1 MRPVFSDQK
10 QLACWLLRCIL
21 SSQHCVS
28 FLNRDRQF
36 WRYTGTDKVCLVH
49 SLFFPQV
56 YQLSLIPFLKY
67 LDNLITI
74 CMISTLPSVLQSL
87 SEKNNLYFFRNLLYV
102 NTHIAARIY
111 SVLATTL
118 PTALRYT
125 PQCLA
130 YKIRIV
136 SVKSCALA
144 ERSWRSACSTSGVV
158 ASSTDNVNEWMT
170 QTVYVR
176 SQYYTTAENEKEN
189 SICLFGLLEEYSIS
203 YHQHYVSST

>member
-1 MRPVFSDQK
+1 MF
-10 QLACWLLRCIL
+10 AA
-21 SSQHCVS
+21 HCTC
-28 FLNRDRQF
+28 FDD
-36 WRYTGTDKVCLVH
+36 WR
-49 SLFFPQV
+49 
-56 YQLSLIPFLKY
+56 
-67 LDNLITI
+67 
-74 CMISTLPSVLQSL
+74 SVGAAT
-87 SEKNNLYFFRNLLYV
+87 V
-102 NTHIAARIY
+102 PARIY

-170 QTVYVR
+170 
-176 SQYYTTAENEKEN
+176 
-189 SICLFGLLEEYSIS
+189 
-203 YHQHYVSST
+203 